1 MMILAILAG
10 FVLLIVGAELLVRGA
25 SRLAKAFGIPALIV
39 GLTVVAF
46 GTGAPE
52 FAVSVQASVSGQTDI
67 CVGNVVGSNI
77 LNVLLILGL
86 SALTVPLAT
95 SPQLVRLDVPVMI
108 AASAAVWF
116 LAADGEIGR
125 PEGLALLSALALYT
139 VLLVFLAKRQKLGP
153 ASDDAA
159 ESSRTMPQLALS
171 AISVA
176 AGLALLVLGS
186 RWLVQGAV
194 DLSRW
199 LGVSELLIGL
209 TIVSLGTSLPEL
221 ATSVVAGIRGEREIA
236 IGNVVGS
243 NIFNILGVLGTS
255 AAVAGQGM
263 EVNPSALRFDI
274 PIMTAVAVAC
284 LPVFFTGG
292 RISRLEGMILV
303 AYYAAYVTFLVLHA
317 TASPRFT
324 TFTNAIVFIVIPL
337 TLIGVLFSVLA
348 ATRQRRK
355 RGDQSQTKA

>member
-1 MMILAILAG
+1 MMTLSILAG

-25 SRLAKAFGIPALIV
+25 SRLAKAVGIPALIV

-52 FAVSVQASVSGQTDI
+52 FAVSVQASALGQTDI

-139 VLLVFLAKRQKLGP
+139 VLLVFLAKRRKLGP

-159 ESSRTMPQLALS
+159 ESSRTLPQLALS

-176 AGLALLVLGS
+176 AGVAILVLGS
-186 RWLVQGAV
+186 RWLVQGSV
-194 DLSRW
+194 ELSRW

-209 TIVSLGTSLPEL
+209 TIVSVGTSLPEL

-243 NIFNILGVLGTS
+243 NIFNILGVLGAS

-303 AYYAAYVTFLVLHA
+303 AYYVAYVTFLVLHA

-324 TFTNAIVFIVIPL
+324 TFTNAMVFIVIPL
-337 TLIGVLFSVLA
+337 TLIGVLFSIFA
-348 ATRQRRK
+348 AIRQRRQ
-355 RGDQSQTKA
+355 RGDQSQTTA